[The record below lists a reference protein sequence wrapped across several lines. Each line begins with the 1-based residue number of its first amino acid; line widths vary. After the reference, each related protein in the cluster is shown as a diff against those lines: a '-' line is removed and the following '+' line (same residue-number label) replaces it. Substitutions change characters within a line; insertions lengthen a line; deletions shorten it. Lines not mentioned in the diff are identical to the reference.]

1 MAEIDSSQVI
11 LSAMASL
18 CAGIS
23 LLLWFVLISNGQ
35 RSRLVLLHQK
45 PYVFSQAVVGVLVS
59 AGLLGSIA
67 LATYQPV
74 LRGGEYRIG
83 FPTPILI
90 MSDECDKTGPPWGD
104 LAVEQYFIV
113 RSSCHLVIPLL
124 CTWDIKTLTRHLQTN
139 WDHSSAETPDQQR
152 KRLVAEFLDLKL
164 IPAECQS
171 VHILFVNSSTPDL
184 PRI

>member
-1 MAEIDSSQVI
+1 
-11 LSAMASL
+11 
-18 CAGIS
+18 
-23 LLLWFVLISNGQ
+23 
-35 RSRLVLLHQK
+35 
-45 PYVFSQAVVGVLVS
+45 
-59 AGLLGSIA
+59 
-67 LATYQPV
+67 
-74 LRGGEYRIG
+74 
-83 FPTPILI
+83 

-104 LAVEQYFIV
+104 LAVEQYFI
-113 RSSCHLVIPLL
+113 
-124 CTWDIKTLTRHLQTN
+124 TN